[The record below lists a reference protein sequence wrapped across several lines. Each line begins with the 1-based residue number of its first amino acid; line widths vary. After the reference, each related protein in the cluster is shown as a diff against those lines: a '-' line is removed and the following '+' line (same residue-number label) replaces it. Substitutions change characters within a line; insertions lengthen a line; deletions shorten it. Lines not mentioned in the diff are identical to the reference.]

1 MDLEG
6 IGFSNIRLPN
16 DKSSYIYTYN
26 PNINTFPEEVFIHE
40 YLHSLERILQ
50 ERDYN
55 IPKLHDNVEYGY
67 ENENLVGLKAWYKD
81 YMTCNIKSDYGKLVG
96 LDEIVYTLTP
106 PAESDFKYSVEK
118 EFNNE
123 PGNVIEEVRNIFGV
137 VLKMFGVE

>member
-50 ERDYN
+50 ERGYN
-55 IPKLHDNVEYGY
+55 IPELHDNDKYGY
-67 ENENLVGLKAWYKD
+67 DSQILVGLKEWYED
-81 YMTCNIKSDYGKLVG
+81 YMTCNIKTTNGNNVG

-123 PGNVIEEVRNIFGV
+123 PENIIEEIKSVFGV
-137 VLKMFGVE
+137 VSKMFGVE

>member
-50 ERDYN
+50 ERGYD
-55 IPKLHDNVEYGY
+55 IPELHDNDKYGY
-67 ENENLVGLKAWYKD
+67 KSEMLVGLKDWYED
-81 YMTCNIKSDYGKLVG
+81 YMTCNIKSDDGELVG

-123 PGNVIEEVRNIFGV
+123 PENIIEEIKSVFGV
-137 VLKMFGVE
+137 VSKMFGVE